1 MDYSVEAITMVWGV
15 SLIIGVVVIIV
26 VAVLLHMI
34 RNTARDIEGGASA
47 IWTQGK
53 LVANN
58 TIHIPTLLGTTNA
71 VADQILDN
79 AVGVLNNAKEI
90 VGHIDGCPGC
100 PDCVLKHT

>member
-79 AVGVLNNAKEI
+79 AVGVLGNAKEI

-100 PDCVLKHT
+100 PDCVLKHK

>member
-1 MDYSVEAITMVWGV
+1 MDYSIEAITMVWGV

-79 AVGVLNNAKEI
+79 AVSVLGNAKEI

-100 PDCVLKHT
+100 PDCVLKHK

>member
-79 AVGVLNNAKEI
+79 AVDVLNNAKEI